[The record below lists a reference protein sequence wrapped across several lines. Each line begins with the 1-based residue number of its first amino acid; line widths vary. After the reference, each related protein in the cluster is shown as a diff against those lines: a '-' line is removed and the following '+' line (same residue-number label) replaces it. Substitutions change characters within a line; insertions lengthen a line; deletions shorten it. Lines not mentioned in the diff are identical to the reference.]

1 MPFLSSLNFSKY
13 LRFSNLIWIICWLLY
28 FTIKSWWLSCRLCFI
43 VIYWVIRMLEILSII
58 IVSMLSSSG
67 NPFACPSQNG
77 NIILLCCSLWPL
89 LLPTLRFYYRH
100 NVFKLSSLS
109 SNIVFFYY
117 SEEEKK
123 GKMAKWGDE
132 PLLFVTNA
140 ILNKD

>member
-1 MPFLSSLNFSKY
+1 MSFLSFLNFSKY

-89 LLPTLRFYYRH
+89 LLPTLRFYYHH
-100 NVFKLSSLS
+100 NVLKLSSLS
-109 SNIVFFYY
+109 SNIVFFIIQKKKKV
-117 SEEEKK
+117 EKWQNRGGWTSFIRNQCDFK
-123 GKMAKWGDE
+123 
-132 PLLFVTNA
+132 
-140 ILNKD
+140 